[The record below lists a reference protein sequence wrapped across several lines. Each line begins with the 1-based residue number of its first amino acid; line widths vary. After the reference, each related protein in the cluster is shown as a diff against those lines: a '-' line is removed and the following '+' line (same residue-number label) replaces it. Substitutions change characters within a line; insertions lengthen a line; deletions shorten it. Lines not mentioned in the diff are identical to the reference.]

1 MFEFLNSHFLPFFGV
16 RTPSLPPAPVLFLN
30 AGDLLPA
37 DALFIDGVEC
47 KCDEAAVYR
56 AFQHLWVSGQHTI
69 HVCVCMPISPPLPIP
84 AFLSYFWSPIFFLSE
99 AGLSRV
105 ARKTLAVTGESEVVD
120 KDAIQGPYIV
130 ILHTNGYLLAAFKES
145 CFAGIFSS
153 PNLLVNK
160 GRVL

>member
-1 MFEFLNSHFLPFFGV
+1 MGLRPAHNSCMCVHAHQPTITHTCFFV
-16 RTPSLPPAPVLFLN
+16 VF
-30 AGDLLPA
+30 
-37 DALFIDGVEC
+37 FV
-47 KCDEAAVYR
+47 
-56 AFQHLWVSGQHTI
+56 
-69 HVCVCMPISPPLPIP
+69 
-84 AFLSYFWSPIFFLSE
+84 SYFFSSE

-130 ILHTNGYLLAAFKES
+130 ILHTNGYLLAVFKES